1 MFRFLCKLLFLY
13 VVLTFLFSDLSAIK
27 DPGKD
32 FFAQQ
37 YEDISRVK
45 QKFVNYVDGT
55 VIPYVDK
62 KFDEA
67 DLEKSLVGNLI
78 DELKEEEK
86 GPFSV
91 SEGES
96 SEEDAFFEDK

>member
-1 MFRFLCKLLFLY
+1 MFNKLCKLLFLY

-37 YEDISRVK
+37 YEDVSRVAG
-45 QKFVNYVDGT
+45 KFAGYVDTT
-55 VIPYVDK
+55 VIPYVDS

-67 DLEKSLVGNLI
+67 DLEKSLVGNII
-78 DELKEEEK
+78 DKL
-86 GPFSV
+86 
-91 SEGES
+91 
-96 SEEDAFFEDK
+96 

>member
-1 MFRFLCKLLFLY
+1 MFNRFCKLLFLY

-37 YEDISRVK
+37 YEDVSIASG
-45 QKFVNYVDGT
+45 KFADYIGDT

-67 DLEKSLVGNLI
+67 DGDKSLAGNLLNKFNEK
-78 DELKEEEK
+78 DESIK
-86 GPFSV
+86 GVF
-91 SEGES
+91 
-96 SEEDAFFEDK
+96 

>member
-1 MFRFLCKLLFLY
+1 MFSTFCKLLFLY

-37 YEDISRVK
+37 YEDVSRVAT
-45 QKFVNYVDGT
+45 KFANYVDNT

-67 DLEKSLVGNLI
+67 DGDKSLAGNLL
-78 DELKEEEK
+78 DEFNGKNKSTK
-86 GPFSV
+86 GVF
-91 SEGES
+91 
-96 SEEDAFFEDK
+96 